1 MSVNQEDI
9 LRSAR
14 EEVERLL
21 AELGRLGGVSE
32 QQEQA
37 RDGLSKAAEALR
49 GAGSRFESVL
59 ALLGQVGEALG
70 ALEATK
76 ISARLNDLEARLS
89 ALENG
94 INGIQS
100 EILRVD
106 AAVGASRDKLATEM
120 AEGFGRMS
128 DSVMRR
134 LEDASASSGKALAAA
149 EECRKRAELDSQS
162 RLDSLQTKS
171 EAIEAQQGKLRTLLV
186 ATMIIAALAVLAPIA
201 LRFAG

>member
-37 RDGLSKAAEALR
+37 REGLSKAAEALR

-89 ALENG
+89 TLENG
-94 INGIQS
+94 INAIQI
-100 EILRVD
+100 EIARVD
-106 AAVGASRDKLATEM
+106 TSVADSRDKLASGM
-120 AEGFGRMS
+120 ADGFGRMS

-149 EECRKRAELDSQS
+149 EEDRKRAELDSQS
-162 RLDSLQTKS
+162 RLESLRTKS
-171 EAIEAQQGKLRTLLV
+171 EAIEAQQRKLRTLLV
-186 ATMIIAALAVLAPIA
+186 ATMIIAALAALAPIA